1 MVEPETSEATAA
13 SGTDGGKTPRK
24 VNWVVVGA
32 AVGLVVLAVGAIL
45 FSFRFVEDERKR
57 EMQAWQ
63 IRLGIVADSRAA
75 AIDEWIDRNFAALRE
90 LTENASLQLYMTEL
104 ELSEGDKD
112 AVTDEAAQAT
122 YLRNLLVASADRTGF
137 VPPPSAGEIN
147 ANIEKAGVA
156 GLGLADKD
164 GKPIVST
171 PQMPP
176 LTGKI
181 RTAVAKALDGEP
193 TIIDIYMGT
202 TNQPTIGF
210 VLPVIGIQSDEGS
223 SAIGAVI
230 GVRIIDQDLFER
242 LEQPGSVEKTAE
254 TFLVRSTGTAAQ
266 YLTPLADGTRP
277 LKRSLTLDTPDL
289 AAAFALEKPGGFALK
304 RNYAGEEALVTSRPI
319 ADLPWVLM
327 RTITRAEALAAS
339 ETRLTTMLTV
349 LVLIIVGV
357 AVTIIAVWRHGTSV
371 RSAEAAERFRISSER
386 FENMSKFMRLVTD
399 SQPNSIVAVDGTT
412 TYTFANLPAAAEGG
426 IAPEDMFGK
435 TMASVMGPVKAK
447 ALAQVNDVVL
457 REFEAFEE
465 QQLEDSRDRARKS
478 EMHTFGEDDDDDIQV
493 IKSDHIPLRG
503 DRDHPPGVLMVLSD
517 LTELTTERRRNEFM
531 TRQLINTIVSVIDR
545 RDPFSAHDST
555 RTAEVARCIAKEME
569 LPVID
574 VKTVDIAAS
583 LMSLGKIF
591 IPTEVLSKGSD
602 AMTPEERQMIIGT
615 LGISA
620 DLLEDVPFDGPVV
633 QTIRQLDEKWDG
645 SGPLGTAG
653 DEILLTARIVN
664 VAYMFVRK
672 VSARAHREGMT
683 FDEVSNLLLRETGIT
698 YDRRPVSALINYL
711 DNRNGVE
718 TWAHFRD
725 RPEGTAA

>member
-371 RSAEAAERFRISSER
+371 RSAEATERFRISSER

>member
-242 LEQPGSVEKTAE
+242 LEQSGSVEKTAE

-615 LGISA
+615 FGISA

>member
-57 EMQAWQ
+57 EMQACQ

-615 LGISA
+615 FGISA

-711 DNRNGVE
+711 DNRNDVE

>member
-242 LEQPGSVEKTAE
+242 LEQSGSVEKTAE

-435 TMASVMGPVKAK
+435 TMASVIGPVKAK

>member
-435 TMASVMGPVKAK
+435 TMASVIGPVKAK

>member
-615 LGISA
+615 FGISA

-711 DNRNGVE
+711 DNRNDVE

>member
-1 MVEPETSEATAA
+1 MVGSAI
-13 SGTDGGKTPRK
+13 
-24 VNWVVVGA
+24 
-32 AVGLVVLAVGAIL
+32 GLVVLAVGAII
-45 FSFRFVEDERKR
+45 FSFRFVEDERAR

-75 AIDEWIDRNFAALRE
+75 AVDEWIDRNFAALRE

-104 ELSEGDKD
+104 ELGQGDRD
-112 AVTDEAAQAT
+112 AITDEAAQAT
-122 YLRNLLVASADRTGF
+122 YLRNLLVASADRAGF
-137 VPPPSAGEIN
+137 VPPPSAGEID
-147 ANIEKAGVA
+147 ANVEKAGVA
-156 GLGLADKD
+156 GMGLADKD

-171 PQMPP
+171 PEMPP
-176 LTGKI
+176 LIGKI
-181 RTAVAKALDGEP
+181 RTEVAKALEGEP

-202 TNQPTIGF
+202 TNQPSMGF
-210 VLPVIGIQSDEGS
+210 VLPVIGVQADEGS
-223 SAIGAVI
+223 SAIGAAI
-230 GVRIIDQDLFER
+230 GVRIIDDNLFDR
-242 LEQPGSVEKTAE
+242 LKQPGSVEQTAE
-254 TFLVRSTGTAAQ
+254 TYLVRSTGATVQ

-289 AAAFALEKPGGFALK
+289 AAAFALDKPGGFALK
-304 RNYAGEEALVTSRPI
+304 RNYAGEEVLVTSRPI
-319 ADLPWVLM
+319 AELPWVLV
-327 RTITRAEALAAS
+327 RTITRAEALEES

-349 LVLIIVGV
+349 LVLTVVGV

-371 RSAEAAERFRISSER
+371 RAVEAAERFRISSER

-399 SQPNSIVAVDGTT
+399 SQPNAIVAVDGTT
-412 TYTFANLPAAAEGG
+412 TYTFANLPAAQEGG
-426 IAPEDMFGK
+426 IEPADMFGK

-447 ALAQVNDVVL
+447 TYAQINDAVL
-457 REFEAFEE
+457 REFETYEE

-478 EMHTFGEDDDDDIQV
+478 RMHTFGEEDDDDIQV

-517 LTELTTERRRNEFM
+517 LTELTTERRRNEYM

-545 RDPFSAHDST
+545 RDAFSAHDST
-555 RTAEVARCIAKEME
+555 RTAEVARCVAREME
-569 LPVID
+569 LPEID

-591 IPTEVLSKGSD
+591 IPTEVLSKAED
-602 AMTPEERQMIIGT
+602 AMTPEERQMIVGT
-615 LGISA
+615 FGVSA

-645 SGPLGTAG
+645 SGASGTAG
-653 DEILLTARIVN
+653 EEILLTARIVN

-672 VSARAHREGMT
+672 VSARAHRDGMT
-683 FDEVSNLLLRETGIT
+683 FEEVSNLLLQETGVT
-698 YDRRPVSALINYL
+698 YDRRPVSALINHL
-711 DNRNGVE
+711 DNRNGAE

-725 RPEGTAA
+725 QPEGSAT

>member
-1 MVEPETSEATAA
+1 MAEPETSEATAA
-13 SGTDGGKTPRK
+13 SGTEGGKTPRK

-104 ELSEGDKD
+104 EMSEGDKD

-137 VPPPSAGEIN
+137 IPPPSAGEIN
-147 ANIEKAGVA
+147 ANIERAGVA

-230 GVRIIDQDLFER
+230 GVRIIDQDLFDR

-254 TFLVRSTGTAAQ
+254 TYLVRSTGTAAQ

-289 AAAFALEKPGGFALK
+289 AAAFALDKPGGFALK

-349 LVLIIVGV
+349 LVLVIVGV

-412 TYTFANLPAAAEGG
+412 TYTFANLPAAEEGG

-447 ALAQVNDVVL
+447 ALAQVNDIVL
-457 REFEAFEE
+457 REFETFEE

-478 EMHTFGEDDDDDIQV
+478 EMHTFGEEDDDDIQV

-517 LTELTTERRRNEFM
+517 LTELTTERRRSEFM

-569 LPVID
+569 LPIID

-602 AMTPEERQMIIGT
+602 AMTPEERQMIFGT
-615 LGISA
+615 FGISA
-620 DLLEDVPFDGPVV
+620 DLLTDVPFDGPVV

-683 FDEVSNLLLRETGIT
+683 FDEVSGLLLRETGIT

>member
-1 MVEPETSEATAA
+1 MAKPEKSETTAA
-13 SGTDGGKTPRK
+13 GGAEGGKTPRK
-24 VNWVVVGA
+24 VNWIVVGA
-32 AVGLVVLAVGAIL
+32 AVGLVILAVGAIF
-45 FSFRFVEDERKR
+45 FSFRFVENERTR

-75 AIDEWIDRNFAALRE
+75 AIDEWIDRNFAALKE

-104 ELSEGDKD
+104 ELGQGDKD
-112 AVTDEAAQAT
+112 AITDEAAQAT

-137 VPPPSAGEIN
+137 KPPPSAGEID

-181 RTAVAKALDGEP
+181 RTAVAKALDSEP
-193 TIIDIYMGT
+193 TITDIYMGT
-202 TNQPTIGF
+202 TNQPTMGF

-223 SAIGAVI
+223 SAIGAVV
-230 GVRIIDQDLFER
+230 GARIIDANLFDR
-242 LEQPGSVEKTAE
+242 LEQPGSIEQTAE
-254 TFLVRSTGTAAQ
+254 TYLVRSTGTAVQ

-304 RNYAGEEALVTSRPI
+304 RNYAGEEVLVTSRPI
-319 ADLPWVLM
+319 AQLPWVLV
-327 RTITRAEALAAS
+327 RTITRAEALADS

-349 LVLIIVGV
+349 LVLTVVGV

-371 RSAEAAERFRISSER
+371 RAVEAAERFRISSER

-399 SQPNSIVAVDGTT
+399 SQPNAIVAVDGTT
-412 TYTFANLPAAAEGG
+412 TYTFANLPAAKEGG

-447 ALAQVNDVVL
+447 SLAQINNIVL
-457 REFEAFEE
+457 SEFETYEE

-478 EMHTFGEDDDDDIQV
+478 QMHTFGEEEDDDIQV

-517 LTELTTERRRNEFM
+517 LTELTTERRRSEYM
-531 TRQLINTIVSVIDR
+531 TRQLINTIVSVVDR

-569 LPVID
+569 LPDID

-591 IPTEVLSKGSD
+591 TPIEVLSKAED
-602 AMTPEERQMIIGT
+602 AMTPEERQMIVGT
-615 LGISA
+615 FGVSA

-633 QTIRQLDEKWDG
+633 QTIRQLNEKWDG
-645 SGPLGTAG
+645 SGALGTAG
-653 DEILLTARIVN
+653 EEILLTARIVN
-664 VAYMFVRK
+664 VAYMFVRR
-672 VSARAHREGMT
+672 VSARAHRDGMT
-683 FDEVSNLLLRETGIT
+683 FEGVSDLLLQETGIT

-711 DNRNGVE
+711 DNRNGAE

>member
-435 TMASVMGPVKAK
+435 TMASVIGPVKAK

-615 LGISA
+615 FGISA

>member
-615 LGISA
+615 FGISA

>member
-1 MVEPETSEATAA
+1 MAEPETSEKTAA
-13 SGTDGGKTPRK
+13 SGTEGGKTPRK

-104 ELSEGDKD
+104 EMSEGDKD

-137 VPPPSAGEIN
+137 IPPPSAGEIN
-147 ANIEKAGVA
+147 ANIERAGVA

-230 GVRIIDQDLFER
+230 GVRIIDQDLFDR

-254 TFLVRSTGTAAQ
+254 TYLVRSTGTAAQ

-289 AAAFALEKPGGFALK
+289 AAAFALDKPGGFALK

-349 LVLIIVGV
+349 LVLVIVGV

-412 TYTFANLPAAAEGG
+412 TYTFANLPAAEEGG

-447 ALAQVNDVVL
+447 ALAQVNDIVL
-457 REFEAFEE
+457 REFETFEE

-478 EMHTFGEDDDDDIQV
+478 EMHTFGEEDDDDIQV

-517 LTELTTERRRNEFM
+517 LTELTTERRRSEFM

-569 LPVID
+569 LPIID

-602 AMTPEERQMIIGT
+602 AMTPEERQMIFGT
-615 LGISA
+615 FGISA
-620 DLLEDVPFDGPVV
+620 DLLTDVPFDGPVV

-683 FDEVSNLLLRETGIT
+683 FDEVSGLLLRETGIT

>member
-1 MVEPETSEATAA
+1 MAESNKSKATAA
-13 SGTDGGKTPRK
+13 ADTEGDKTPRK
-24 VNWVVVGA
+24 VNWVVVGSA
-32 AVGLVVLAVGAIL
+32 IGLVILAIGAII

-75 AIDEWIDRNFAALRE
+75 AVGEWIDRNFSALRE

-104 ELSEGDKD
+104 KMSEGDKD

-122 YLRNLLVASADRTGF
+122 YLRNLLVASAERTGF
-137 VPPPSAGEIN
+137 KPPPSVGEIN
-147 ANIEKAGVA
+147 ANVEKAGVA

-193 TIIDIYMGT
+193 TILDIYMGT
-202 TNQPTIGF
+202 TNQPTMGF

-223 SAIGAVI
+223 KAIGAVI
-230 GVRIIDQDLFER
+230 GARIIDASLFDR
-242 LEQPGSVEKTAE
+242 LKQPGSVEKTTE
-254 TFLVRSTGTAAQ
+254 TYLVRSTSTAVQ

-289 AAAFALEKPGGFALK
+289 AATFALEKPGGFAIK
-304 RNYAGEEALVTSRPI
+304 RNYAGEEVLVTSRPI
-319 ADLPWVLM
+319 AGVPWVLV
-327 RTITRAEALAAS
+327 RTITRAEALADS
-339 ETRLTTMLTV
+339 ENRLTTMLTV
-349 LVLIIVGV
+349 LVLIIIGV

-371 RSAEAAERFRISSER
+371 RAVEAAERFRISSER

-399 SQPNSIVAVDGTT
+399 SQPNAIVAIDGTT
-412 TYTFANLPAAAEGG
+412 KYTFANLPAAMENG

-447 ALAQVNDVVL
+447 ALAQINDIVL
-457 REFEAFEE
+457 REFEAYEE
-465 QQLEDSRDRARKS
+465 QKLEDSRDRARRS
-478 EMHTFGEDDDDDIQV
+478 QMHTFGEEDDDDIQV

-517 LTELTTERRRNEFM
+517 LTELTTERRRSEYM

-569 LPVID
+569 LSNID
-574 VKTVDIAAS
+574 IKTVDIAAS

-591 IPTEVLSKGSD
+591 IPIDVLSKAED
-602 AMTPEERQMIIGT
+602 AMTPEERQMIVGT
-615 LGISA
+615 FGVSA
-620 DLLEDVPFDGPVV
+620 DLLEGVPFDGPVV

-645 SGPLGTAG
+645 SGALGKAG
-653 DEILLTARIVN
+653 DEILLTARIVT

-672 VSARAHREGMT
+672 VSARAHHDGMT
-683 FDEVSNLLLRETGIT
+683 FEEVCDLLLRETGIT
-698 YDRRPVSALINYL
+698 YDRRPVSALNNYI
-711 DNRNGVE
+711 DNRNGAE

-725 RPEGTAA
+725 RPEETAA

>member
-242 LEQPGSVEKTAE
+242 LEQSGSVEKTAE